1 MMRSEVTWAAASRR
15 AGAFFGLPRGEARLS
30 LGYEELRLFSKGVQV
45 VAPSQQAE
53 FFAAPSA
60 DADAP
65 PPAEEE
71 EEEAPP
77 LPAAAAASELPT
89 ASFLP
94 FNAAGLQCVLAEGCL
109 YGWHLWGAE
118 TAASKGLGD
127 AAARALMTPPERPPS

>member
-1 MMRSEVTWAAASRR
+1 MRSEVTWAAASRR

-65 PPAEEE
+65 PPPAEEE
-71 EEEAPP
+71 DEAPP
-77 LPAAAAASELPT
+77 LPAAASELPT

-118 TAASKGLGD
+118 
-127 AAARALMTPPERPPS
+127 AAARAQLGAAKDVLLTPPATLVE